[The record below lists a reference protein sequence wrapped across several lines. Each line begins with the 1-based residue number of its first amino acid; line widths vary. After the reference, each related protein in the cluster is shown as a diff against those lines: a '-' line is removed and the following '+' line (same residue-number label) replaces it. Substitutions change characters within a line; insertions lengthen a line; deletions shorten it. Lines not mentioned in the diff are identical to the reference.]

1 MLVVLSKTQGSDRTP
16 SSLLLFQ
23 FRQNANDTGRMRV
36 GWAGG
41 RRERE
46 REDSGES
53 SGERQ
58 RGQVLHRALTTL

>member
-23 FRQNANDTGRMRV
+23 FRQNANGTGRMRV

-46 REDSGES
+46 KTVEK
-53 SGERQ
+53 
-58 RGQVLHRALTTL
+58 ALEKGKGDRFSTGL